1 MNFLFFDAAGNRL
14 FTRSDAESATWTVE
28 EMSLQALFPFDA
40 DKVIQRGMR
49 IGFMDDTQVYR
60 AFEIRKVRTYEPD
73 HYQEITAEHI
83 VISELS
89 DEHLDK
95 TEITT
100 KTAAQALTTILT
112 GTLWSLGNNTASGTQ
127 TADIAKGSVWQ
138 GVRSI
143 EENWNVYITPRLTW
157 STAGIT
163 GRFLDIKPAGSTWRG
178 VRLSVDK
185 NADEMGVTWDDTNVI
200 TAIYGYGA
208 MVEDPD
214 DEDKTIPLTFEDEV
228 WTATSSHPAKPAGQ
242 KYLEDPDAKAL
253 YGRNGRNRF
262 GYYQNSN
269 IKSASRLLSKSW
281 QVLKTTNHPQIEI
294 DCQVRDLYRLG
305 YDDQPLQLH
314 DSAIIEV
321 RPTGEQY
328 QKEIIQMTVDLLD
341 PTATRVTIG
350 DYIPNIV
357 YMKRQKDK
365 KSGGGGGGG
374 GRGGSGGGDGDGQDN
389 EVYEFVTELQAN
401 QYQINLRAYQ
411 RDLAHTDQKLLL
423 SYAALGITSD
433 SITSIVT
440 SSHVQLNDDGT
451 IKTDADGNPI
461 FTGNTTPGVWSQ
473 IKQNA
478 DRIELVVDGQGIKAA
493 SIVLAINDATSTVTI
508 SADKI
513 KLSGSTTI
521 DNLLTGRSAMS
532 ALWVNGRASIGNLNI
547 LTNGSFTMDD
557 DGRFQLG
564 HKAVS
569 WQSKTVVTGVTIT
582 DSSVTLGPRH
592 YYLYATYDGRL
603 TAEGSELSYVIDSR
617 TNGSHDVT
625 TETIYY
631 LGRSEA

>member
-28 EMSLQALFPFDA
+28 EMSLQALFPYDA
-40 DKVIQRGMR
+40 AKVIQRGMR
-49 IGFMDDTQVYR
+49 IGFFDDINVYR

-214 DEDKTIPLTFEDEV
+214 DDDKTIPLTFEDEV

-478 DRIELVVDGQGIKAA
+478 DRIALVVDGQGIKAA
-493 SIVLAINDATSTVTI
+493 SIVLAINDAGSSVTI

-513 KLSGSTTI
+513 VLDGSTSVSS
-521 DNLLTGRSAMS
+521 LLTGRSTIS
-532 ALWVNGRASIGNLNI
+532 TASIATAHLGTTDINA
-547 LTNGSFTMDD
+547 NGSLSIDKSSFSLD
-557 DGRFQLG
+557 R
-564 HKAVS
+564 KSAS

-582 DSSVTLGPRH
+582 DTAVSTSDQRYFLGSSGLTSTTPTTVT
-592 YYLYATYDGRL
+592 YGRL
-603 TAEGSELSYVIDSR
+603 VTAS
-617 TNGSHDVT
+617 TNGSHNVT

-631 LGRSEA
+631 LGRANA

>member
-112 GTLWSLGNNTASGTQ
+112 GTLWSLGTNTASGTQ

-163 GRFLDIKPAGSTWRG
+163 GRFLDIKPAGATWRG

-214 DEDKTIPLTFEDEV
+214 DDDKTIPLTFEDEV

-269 IKSASRLLSKSW
+269 IKSASKLLSKAW
-281 QVLKTTNHPQIEI
+281 EVLKTTNKPEVEI

-389 EVYEFVTELQAN
+389 DVYEFITELQAN

-461 FTGNTTPGVWSQ
+461 FTGNTTPGVWST

-478 DRIELVVDGQGIKAA
+478 DRIALVVDGQGIKAA
-493 SIVLAINDATSTVTI
+493 SIVLAINEAGSSVTI

-513 KLSGSTTI
+513 YLDGSTTI
-521 DNLLTGRSAMS
+521 DRLLTGRSAIQT
-532 ALWVNGRASIGNLNI
+532 ATIYTAYLGDVSIN
-547 LTNGSFTMDD
+547 TNGSLNIDKSTYSFDRKT
-557 DGRFQLG
+557 
-564 HKAVS
+564 VS

-631 LGRSEA
+631 LGRSET

>member
-1 MNFLFFDAAGNRL
+1 MNFLFFDAAGTRL

-28 EMSLQALFPFDA
+28 EMSLQALFPYDSA
-40 DKVIQRGMR
+40 KVIQRGMR
-49 IGFMDDTQVYR
+49 IGFFDDINVYR

-112 GTLWSLGNNTASGTQ
+112 GTLWSLGNNTATGTQ

-138 GVRSI
+138 GVRTI

-157 STAGIT
+157 NTAGIT
-163 GRFLDIKPAGSTWRG
+163 GRFLDIKPAGATWRG

-214 DEDKTIPLTFEDEV
+214 NDDETIPLTFEDEV
-228 WTATSSHPAKPAGQ
+228 WEATSSHPAKPEGQ
-242 KYLEDPDAKAL
+242 KYLEDPAAKAL

-262 GYYQNSN
+262 GFYQNSN
-269 IKSASRLLSKSW
+269 IKSASRLLNKSW
-281 QVLKTTNHPQIEI
+281 QVLKTTNHPQIQI

-305 YDDQPLQLH
+305 YADQPLQLH

-328 QKEIIQMTVDLLD
+328 QKEIIQLTVDLLD

-357 YMKRQKDK
+357 YMKRQSDK
-365 KSGGGGGGG
+365 KSHGGGGGG
-374 GRGGSGGGDGDGQDN
+374 GRGGSGGGNGDGQDN
-389 EVYEFVTELQAN
+389 EWYEFTTSLQAN
-401 QYQINLRAYQ
+401 QYEI
-411 RDLAHTDQKLLL
+411 DLNATHWSTTNSILQQAGLKLDSNGVLVYATDNVNMIQSKLN
-423 SYAALGITSD
+423 
-433 SITSIVT
+433 
-440 SSHVQLNDDGT
+440 VQSNKISLVVGG
-451 IKTDADGNPI
+451 TDANPTI
-461 FTGNTTPGVWSQ
+461 N
-473 IKQNA
+473 
-478 DRIELVVDGQGIKAA
+478 AA
-493 SIVLAINDATSTVTI
+493 SIVLAVNDSGSSVTI

-513 KLSGSTTI
+513 KLTGSTTI
-521 DNLLTGRSAMS
+521 DNLLTGRSAMTKVW
-532 ALWVNGRASIGNLNI
+532 ATAADIGTLNI
-547 LTNGSFTMDD
+547 LTNGSVTMDD
-557 DGRFQLG
+557 GALYMDR
-564 HKAVS
+564 KAAS
-569 WQSKTVVTGVTIT
+569 WKSKTVVTGVTIT
-582 DSSVTLGPRH
+582 DTAVSVTDQRYFLGSSGLTSTTPTTV
-592 YYLYATYDGRL
+592 TYGRL
-603 TAEGSELSYVIDSR
+603 VEAR
-617 TNGSHDVT
+617 TNGSHSVT
-625 TETIYY
+625 TDTIYY
-631 LGRSEA
+631 LGRSSS